1 MNQFR
6 SLIRVVISKFKGE
19 IKLVFLILLSIFS
32 INCTRYAT
40 KEQLNFIKNFE
51 QEVYQ
56 FEIQTKTLKEKTL
69 ELEREKYDLMKK
81 IKECRK
87 KLDEIQTILTDTSK
101 NDN

>member
-6 SLIRVVISKFKGE
+6 SLIRVVISKFKWE
-19 IKLVFLILLSIFS
+19 IKLVFLIVLSIFS

-40 KEQLNFIKNFE
+40 EEQLNFIKNFE

-87 KLDEIQTILTDTSK
+87 KLDEIQTILPDTSK